1 MNLYQIHGLFQVI
14 AFIIL
19 FPLGAAIAY
28 FRNSIGSIWR
38 PLHIGIQLLA
48 IAFVFIAYAIVKY
61 ANSKKK
67 SQSDKSYEEK
77 SINQIHKGL
86 GYTVLVFIVLQL
98 IWAFFGKLIVPWMT
112 WYYIHMTLSALI
124 ILSGITNI
132 IIAGIMI
139 KS

>member
-67 SQSDKSYEEK
+67 SSEKK

-98 IWAFFGKLIVPWMT
+98 IWAFFGKWIVPWMT

-124 ILSGITNI
+124 IISGITNI
-132 IIAGIMI
+132 IVAGIMM

>member
-1 MNLYQIHGLFQVI
+1 MNLYQIHGIFQVI
-14 AFIIL
+14 AFLIL

-28 FRNSIGSIWR
+28 FRNNIGPIWR

-48 IAFVFIAYAIVKY
+48 ITFVFIAYGIVKY

-67 SQSDKSYEEK
+67 QTKEK
-77 SINQIHKGL
+77 SINQLHKGL
-86 GYTVLVFIVLQL
+86 GYTVLILIILQL

-112 WYYIHMTLSALI
+112 WYYIHITLSALI
-124 ILSGITNI
+124 IVSGITNI
-132 IIAGIMI
+132 IIAGIMM